1 MDAMEHKHAQQE
13 TGQTAQQHLIT
24 ATQIAM
30 AHQTPAKNR
39 PAFLATAQ
47 QDKHKIA
54 QQQMDA
60 MEHKHAQQETGQAAQ
75 QYLTTA
81 TQTMM
86 E

>member
-1 MDAMEHKHAQQE
+1 M
-13 TGQTAQQHLIT
+13 
-24 ATQIAM
+24 
-30 AHQTPAKNR
+30 TPANKM
-39 PAFLATAQ
+39 PALHATAQ
-47 QDKHKIA
+47 QDKDKSA

-60 MEHKHAQQETGQAAQ
+60 MKHKYAQQETGQAAQ